1 MRPKNETAQVTVVLR
16 KNRPNKFGAYPI
28 IVKITKD
35 RKKIIK
41 STGFDCTEMEW
52 DEATQRPNKKHPK
65 YLKLKKAIDEIVDKI
80 EDFELECV
88 RENRFYTVYD
98 IQKRLNRNIE
108 EVGVFEVFD
117 RVEKQLNEDGKV
129 GTAASYKK
137 TKRMLE
143 LHRPDKKLAF
153 RDINY
158 AFLTEWESFC
168 VQRGHRDTTLFFY
181 FKTFRALIKRA
192 IKLDLCPEGDYGYKN
207 FSLSRYNL
215 KTRKRAISL
224 TGIKQIE
231 QLDLEHYSAEW
242 MARNYFLFSF
252 YTRGTNL
259 TDIAYLTKKNII
271 DGRLEYTRQKTG
283 DLISLKL
290 NDHARRI
297 IAYYEDLVYDD
308 YLFPVFDERHDTI
321 FAQKERVR
329 SLQSTT
335 SKRLKSIAKK
345 IGLQCN
351 LTMYVARHSYASG
364 LKANGVTTSAIKE
377 ALSHKDE
384 KTTEIYLEELGN
396 EKIDQFDEMLYNAVN
411 SEKPVALTTA

>member
-1 MRPKNETAQVTVVLR
+1 MRPKNETAQVTVTLR

-35 RKKIIK
+35 RKKVIK
-41 STGFDCTEMEW
+41 SVGFDCLEKEW

-65 YLKLKKAIDEIVDKI
+65 YLKLKKTIDEIVDKI

-88 RENRFYTVYD
+88 REDRLYTVYD
-98 IQKRLNRNIE
+98 VQKRLSKNIE
-108 EVGVFEVFD
+108 ELSVFECFD
-117 RVEKQLNEDGKV
+117 RVEKQLNEDGKI
-129 GTAASYKK
+129 GTATSYKT

-143 LHRPDKKLAF
+143 LYMPDKKLAF

-168 VQRGHRDTTLFFY
+168 IQRGHRDTTLFFY

-192 IKLDLCPEGDYGYKN
+192 VKLELCPEGDYGYKN

-215 KTRKRAISL
+215 KTRKRAIPITS
-224 TGIKQIE
+224 IREIE
-231 QLDLEHYSAEW
+231 QLDLEPYCAEW

-259 TDIAYLTKKNII
+259 TDIAYLTTQNIV

-290 NDHARRI
+290 NERACQI
-297 IAYYEDLVYDD
+297 LAYYEDLVYEN
-308 YLFPVFDERHDTI
+308 YLFPVFDDRHETI
-321 FAQKERVR
+321 LAQKERIR
-329 SLQSTT
+329 SLRSTT

-364 LKANGVTTSAIKE
+364 LKANGVATSAIKE

-396 EKIDQFDEMLYNAVN
+396 EKIDQYDEMLYRSV
-411 SEKPVALTTA
+411 